1 MELAVV
7 GSANRD
13 DEFVAYPSS
22 ECAGLCEGE
31 MMRIRRHPAADKAGL
46 PQHELPVVLIAQ
58 PNRFTKAWIELL
70 GDRFRL
76 MAAAF

>member
-7 GSANRD
+7 GPANWD

-31 MMRIRRHPAADKAGL
+31 VMRIRRHAAAHEAGL
-46 PQHELPVVLIAQ
+46 SQHEFPMVLITQANRLAQ
-58 PNRFTKAWIELL
+58 TA
-70 GDRFRL
+70 D
-76 MAAAF
+76 

>member
-7 GSANRD
+7 GPANRD

-31 MMRIRRHPAADKAGL
+31 VMRIRWHPPAHKTGL
-46 PQHELPVVLIAQ
+46 SQHKLPMVLIAQ
-58 PNRFTKAWIELL
+58 ANRFTQ
-70 GDRFRL
+70 GVD
-76 MAAAF
+76 

>member
-7 GSANRD
+7 GPANRD

-31 MMRIRRHPAADKAGL
+31 VMRIRRHAAAHKAGL

-58 PNRFTKAWIELL
+58 ANRFTQ
-70 GDRFRL
+70 GVD
-76 MAAAF
+76 

>member
-7 GSANRD
+7 GPANRD

-31 MMRIRRHPAADKAGL
+31 VMRIRRRAAAHKAGL
-46 PQHELPVVLIAQ
+46 PQHEFSMILISQ
-58 PNRFTKAWIELL
+58 IP
-70 GDRFRL
+70 
-76 MAAAF
+76 

>member
-22 ECAGLCEGE
+22 ECARLCEGE
-31 MMRIRRHPAADKAGL
+31 VVRIRRHPAAHKAGL
-46 PQHELPVVLIAQ
+46 SQHELPVVLIAQ
-58 PNRFTKAWIELL
+58 ANRLAQ
-70 GDRFRL
+70 GVD
-76 MAAAF
+76 

>member
-7 GSANRD
+7 GPANRD

-31 MMRIRRHPAADKAGL
+31 VMRIRWRTAAHEAGL
-46 PQHELPVVLIAQ
+46 PHNELPVVLIAQ
-58 PNRFTKAWIELL
+58 ANRLAQTA
-70 GDRFRL
+70 D
-76 MAAAF
+76 

>member
-1 MELAVV
+1 MELTVV
-7 GSANRD
+7 GPANRD

-31 MMRIRRHPAADKAGL
+31 VMRIRRHPAAHKTGL

-58 PNRFTKAWIELL
+58 ANWFPQ
-70 GDRFRL
+70 GVD
-76 MAAAF
+76 

>member
-7 GSANRD
+7 GPANRD

-22 ECAGLCEGE
+22 ECARLCEGE

-58 PNRFTKAWIELL
+58 ANRLAQTA
-70 GDRFRL
+70 D
-76 MAAAF
+76 